1 MSGECQSG
9 KTAPAGEQKK
19 QGFFQ
24 RMFRKLDDKMKEKAE
39 KSSSCC
45 CCESDT
51 DKDTKDTGKCC

>member
-1 MSGECQSG
+1 
-9 KTAPAGEQKK
+9 
-19 QGFFQ
+19 
-24 RMFRKLDDKMKEKAE
+24 MFRKLDDKMKEKAE